1 MGNII
6 FLNMAIEVNKSFM
19 EIGNIK
25 DEENRLDAIV
35 YKETQ
40 A

>member
-6 FLNMAIEVNKSFM
+6 FLNIAIEVNKSFM
-19 EIGNIK
+19 EIGNIQ
-25 DEENRLDAIV
+25 DEENWLDAIV
-35 YKETQ
+35 YIETQ